1 MNVAIIG
8 YGRQGQSAAEY
19 WHKKGASITVCDQK
33 ENIQLPDWIT
43 PKLGPDHLKNLD
55 VFDLIIRSPIV
66 HPAIIVKENSPGILT
81 KVTSTTNEFL
91 SVCPTKNIIGV
102 TGTKGKGT
110 TSTLIAKILEA
121 DGKKVHLGGNIG
133 LDPLLLL
140 KNNIQKNDWVV
151 LELANFQLIDLKKST
166 HIAVCLMVD
175 VEHLDWHQ
183 DFEEYIDSKQQLFIN
198 QTKNDIAIYYPK
210 NGYSISIASVS
221 QGIQIPYLQKP
232 GAYIEND
239 QLCIED
245 QIICDVSDIKL
256 IGKHNWQNVCAA
268 VTAVWQITHNIQSI
282 KKAISAFSGLPHR
295 IEFIREKNG
304 VSFYNDSFATGQGAT
319 IAAISAIKDP
329 KVLILGGHD
338 RELELENLFDEIK
351 THKQDISTC
360 ILIGAT
366 SKKLAKG
373 LKSAGLVNYEVSNA
387 KTMKEIVKLAYSRA
401 NNGDSVV
408 FSPGFA
414 SFDMFDNFEDRGN
427 QFREQVLAL

>member
-1 MNVAIIG
+1 MNVAVIG

-33 ENIQLPDWIT
+33 ENIQLPGWIT

-210 NGYSISIASVS
+210 NGYSISIASAS

-295 IEFIREKNG
+295 IEFVSKKNG

-319 IAAISAIKDP
+319 IAAINAIKEP

-338 RELELENLFDEIK
+338 RELELDNLFDEIK
-351 THKQDISTC
+351 AHKQDISTC

-366 SKKLAKG
+366 SIKLAEG
-373 LKSAGLVNYEVSNA
+373 IRNTGLVNYEVSNA
-387 KTMKEIVKLAYSRA
+387 KTMKEIVELAYSRA

-414 SFDMFDNFEDRGN
+414 SFDMFDNFEDRGD